1 MNKLLILLA
10 ILTGTHACA
19 QMKVDTTRTSVTVR
33 HVVAGV
39 PKTLNVYRSF
49 VPGQGLRY
57 LAAYQP
63 TSAEFGTESETD
75 MAKLADELPH
85 IKAMLDAANARKPI
99 NLSRFSINMAYYS
112 DVATKLVELYANSPV
127 WSEYTKVN
135 AGRLKRV
142 TTLFEGSE
150 VTEIAFSPRMAD
162 SVFKTSDIL
171 RDMNTFFA
179 PYGYKVTSGGFPDEH
194 QEILSTDK
202 LLLLHKDPNLFI
214 PIPNMYL
221 TLIKASK

>member
-1 MNKLLILLA
+1 MKKLLILLA
-10 ILTGTHACA
+10 ILTGTHAGA
-19 QMKVDTTRTSVTVR
+19 QIKVDTTRTSVTVR
-33 HVVAGV
+33 HTVAGV
-39 PKTLNVYRSF
+39 PKTLTVYRSF

-63 TSAEFGTESETD
+63 TAAEFGTESETD
-75 MAKLADELPH
+75 QTKLTDELPH

-99 NLSRFSINMAYYS
+99 NLSRFSINLAYYS
-112 DVATKLVELYANSPV
+112 DVATKLVDLYVNSPV
-127 WSEYTKVN
+127 WTEYTKAQ

-162 SVFKTSDIL
+162 SVFKNSDII
-171 RDMNTFFA
+171 RDMNTFFGE
-179 PYGYKVTSGGFPDEH
+179 YGYKVASGGFPDEH

-202 LLLLHKDPNLFI
+202 LMLLHKDPNLFV

-221 TLIKASK
+221 TLVKANK